1 MKRFFACLLAL
12 IMALPMTACAAKAT
26 DFTDVPADADYA
38 QAVAWCKEQGLMK
51 GTSDTQFSPEDT
63 LTRAM
68 VVTVLYRRAGQPG
81 LEDENLGYPF
91 ADVDASA
98 WYGMAVYWA
107 RLNGIVQGYGDGRFG
122 TEDPIT
128 LEQLDVILR
137 RYQGEDPAWTGDP
150 DLAVPAT
157 RALAA
162 LAFYGAFHGEPG
174 SEPQPSDT
182 PAPTPAPETGRV
194 LVAYFSATGNTETVA
209 NHIKDILG
217 EAADLYEIQP
227 ETPYTSADLNYN
239 TDCRANREQNDD
251 SARPAIAGGVENM
264 EQYDVVF
271 LGYPIWWGKAPKI
284 IHTFLE
290 SYDFS
295 GKTIV
300 PFCTS
305 GSSPYNDGTIRPL
318 APDADWRTGQ
328 RFGSGAARSAVDR
341 WVDGLDLPTAA
352 EEEEDQMYLQV
363 GDTVW
368 TATLEDNPSVTAWR
382 ELLAQGPLT
391 VEMHDYGGFEKVGSI
406 GATLTRSDRQIDTK
420 PGDIILYQ
428 GNSVT
433 IYYGENSWNFTPLG
447 HVSGVPEAELRQALK
462 AGGENVSVTF
472 SLTAPA
478 EL

>member
-1 MKRFFACLLAL
+1 MKRFLACLLAL
-12 IMALPMTACAAKAT
+12 VMALPMAACAAGAA
-26 DFTDVPADADYA
+26 DFADVPADAGYA
-38 QAVAWCKEQGLMK
+38 QAVAWCREQGLMN
-51 GTSDTQFSPEDT
+51 GTSDTEFSPDDT

-68 VVTVLYRRAGQPG
+68 VVTILYRRAGQPG
-81 LEDENLGYPF
+81 LDEENLGYPF

-107 RLNGIVQGYGDGRFG
+107 RLGGIVQGYGDGRFG
-122 TEDPIT
+122 TQDPIT
-128 LEQLDVILR
+128 REQLDIILC

-150 DLAVPAT
+150 ALAVPAT
-157 RALAA
+157 RAQAA
-162 LAFYGAFHGEPG
+162 LAFYGTFRGESSGPDTQ
-174 SEPQPSDT
+174 SSNT
-182 PAPTPAPETGRV
+182 PAQENGRV
-194 LVAYFSATGNTETVA
+194 LVAYFSATGNTENVA

-217 EAADLYEIQP
+217 DAADLHQIQP

-271 LGYPIWWGKAPKI
+271 LGYPIWWGRSPKI

-290 SYDFS
+290 GYDFT

-305 GSSPYNDGTIRPL
+305 GSSPYSDSTIRPL
-318 APDADWRTGQ
+318 APSADWRTGQ
-328 RFGSGAARSAVDR
+328 RFGGGAARSAAES
-341 WVDGLDLPTAA
+341 WIDGLDLPTAM
-352 EEEEDQMYLQV
+352 EEETQMYLQV

-368 TATLEDNPSVTAWR
+368 TAALEDNPSAAAWK

-406 GATLTRSDRQIDTK
+406 GSTLTRSDRQLTAR

-428 GNSVT
+428 GSSITV
-433 IYYGENSWNFTPLG
+433 YYGENTWDFTLLG
-447 HVSGVPEAELRQALK
+447 HIDGVTGAELRQVLK

-472 SLTAPA
+472 SLEDPA
-478 EL
+478 AGGNV